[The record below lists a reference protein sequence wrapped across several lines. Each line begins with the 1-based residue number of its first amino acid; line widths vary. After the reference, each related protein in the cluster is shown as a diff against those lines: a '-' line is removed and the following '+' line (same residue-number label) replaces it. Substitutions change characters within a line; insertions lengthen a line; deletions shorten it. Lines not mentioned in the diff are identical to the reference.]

1 MRVTSQ
7 LYTNICKVTK
17 KILIKTLSQ
26 KIVLTKTKGDE
37 MTSKEFLE
45 DMIDSGEVIVNAKDL
60 RLLLQKVQG
69 LKRDLKLCKEYL
81 EDDEITIDMWKRNYY
96 QLLEE
101 KVRVDIKC

>member
-1 MRVTSQ
+1 
-7 LYTNICKVTK
+7 
-17 KILIKTLSQ
+17 
-26 KIVLTKTKGDE
+26 

>member
-1 MRVTSQ
+1 
-7 LYTNICKVTK
+7 
-17 KILIKTLSQ
+17 
-26 KIVLTKTKGDE
+26 

-69 LKRDLKLCKEYL
+69 LKRDLKLCKEHL
-81 EDDEITIDMWKRNYY
+81 EDVEIAKEMWMRSYY

>member
-1 MRVTSQ
+1 
-7 LYTNICKVTK
+7 
-17 KILIKTLSQ
+17 
-26 KIVLTKTKGDE
+26 

-69 LKRDLKLCKEYL
+69 LKRDLKLCKEHL
-81 EDDEITIDMWKRNYY
+81 EDVEIAKEMWMRSYY

-101 KVRVDIKC
+101 KIKVDIKC